1 MIIQAP
7 TDLKAGCATSIPK
20 PGSLGRRLKSRP
32 DPYSSKA
39 FEKEDQEDL
48 QEYYLTLADLR
59 SLLKIQNDCKYKLEN
74 RSKNLTK
81 VEIHNKFEKKGQY
94 YSNIRPRT
102 STLMESLVENKA
114 KVDEMQGVMI
124 DKFLS

>member
-7 TDLKAGCATSIPK
+7 TDLKAGCATRIPK
-20 PGSLGRRLKSRP
+20 LGSLGRGPKSRS

-39 FEKEDQEDL
+39 FEKHDQEDL

-74 RSKNLTK
+74 RSKNLSK
-81 VEIHNKFEKKGQY
+81 LEIHNKFEKKGQY
-94 YSNIRPRT
+94 YSNIRPQT
-102 STLMESLVENKA
+102 TTLMESLVENKA